1 MFLLWASLFLLHQGH
16 CLVPVVTVQLGE
28 PVTLSCAFSER
39 LQGTWLHWYK
49 QSAGGTLKFIVM
61 QQKTIDPKY
70 DPNAPASRMKAT
82 IDDKLG
88 NLTIMETVLQDEGMY
103 HCARM
108 DWTESIWSGTY
119 LSIKGKSERT
129 ISYTVLQNPVSD
141 PARPADSENLQCSV
155 VSESEDKACSGELNV
170 FWFRTGS
177 EQSHP
182 EIIYTNDKE
191 LHICE
196 NTLTSN
202 AQKKCSYSFS
212 KNFNS
217 SDTLYCAVA
226 TCGEILFGKETK
238 PTADQSPS
246 SKVNVLMIIII
257 CLAISFTI
265 NIFFICHRTQ
275 RSLCR
280 NFKEKHNENQPDNF
294 TKDGQEM
301 NYAALHFDEGKTS
314 RRKIKTQL
322 KTEESVYS
330 QVKYEVVNAQYLY
343 EQQNVDSN
351 LSAAR
356 FEK

>member
-1 MFLLWASLFLLHQGH
+1 KIHFRCISFLCQKDQTESSRLLK
-16 CLVPVVTVQLGE
+16 
-28 PVTLSCAFSER
+28 R

-61 QQKTIDPKY
+61 QQKSIDPKY

-119 LSIKGKSERT
+119 LSIK
-129 ISYTVLQNPVSD
+129 VSD

-238 PTADQSPS
+238 PTAVWTMT
-246 SKVNVLMIIII
+246 KTLMY
-257 CLAISFTI
+257 
-265 NIFFICHRTQ
+265 FILSTQ
-275 RSLCR
+275 
-280 NFKEKHNENQPDNF
+280 

-343 EQQNVDSN
+343 EQQNVVDSN

>member
-1 MFLLWASLFLLHQGH
+1 MSIKYFYVFPYCFYVFFNDTD

-119 LSIKGKSERT
+119 FEKEATFSKNITRT
-129 ISYTVLQNPVSD
+129 YSNPVSD

-217 SDTLYCAVA
+217 SDTLYSATYYCAVA
-226 TCGEILFGKETK
+226 TCGEILFGNGTSLNKGYCYRR
-238 PTADQSPS
+238 QHHHCLPS
-246 SKVNVLMIIII
+246 RHCPLKKTFCSN
-257 CLAISFTI
+257 
-265 NIFFICHRTQ
+265 
-275 RSLCR
+275 R
-280 NFKEKHNENQPDNF
+280 NFSSCSVEEKFSSLE
-294 TKDGQEM
+294 T
-301 NYAALHFDEGKTS
+301 ALHFRIFFGTRAKKKS
-314 RRKIKTQL
+314 NCQKI
-322 KTEESVYS
+322 
-330 QVKYEVVNAQYLY
+330 N
-343 EQQNVDSN
+343 
-351 LSAAR
+351 
-356 FEK
+356 